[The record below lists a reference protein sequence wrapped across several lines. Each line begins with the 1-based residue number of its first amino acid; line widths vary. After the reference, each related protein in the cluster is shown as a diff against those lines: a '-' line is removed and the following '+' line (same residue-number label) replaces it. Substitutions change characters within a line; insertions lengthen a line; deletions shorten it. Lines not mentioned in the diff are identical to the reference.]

1 MKRSRGLKFV
11 ENTPTT
17 PFMSGEEAWF
27 WCCRCRLGDREKF
40 IKQDNQNAKSCE
52 TNDIYI
58 SLRRLQNKGLI
69 GPAHIK
75 ILVRFGMEQSPPSL
89 RFGASRL
96 QCYLWREA
104 IDCLE
109 QELKSKGI
117 VE

>member
-1 MKRSRGLKFV
+1 MRRLRGLKFV

-17 PFMSGEEAWF
+17 PFTSGEEAWF

-40 IKQDNQNAKSCE
+40 TKQDNQNAKSCE

-58 SLRRLQNKGLI
+58 SLRRLEHKGLI
-69 GPAHIK
+69 GPNHIK

-96 QCYLWREA
+96 QCCLWREA
-104 IDCLE
+104 IDLLE
-109 QELKSKGI
+109 QELRSKGI